1 MNEISGIPIAAI
13 SAAGEGAGKEA
24 ARTAD
29 DLKKER
35 QLKKACRDFEAVFTY
50 YMLKTMRRTV
60 PSGGVIGKVTG
71 QDTYEM
77 LMDQKISEEAA
88 GQAKGLGLQKILFE
102 QLNRGPQK

>member
-1 MNEISGIPIAAI
+1 
-13 SAAGEGAGKEA
+13 
-24 ARTAD
+24 
-29 DLKKER
+29 
-35 QLKKACRDFEAVFTY
+35 
-50 YMLKTMRRTV
+50 MRKTV
-60 PSGGVIGKVTG
+60 PAGGVIGKVTG